1 MRMLRGLGI
10 GEKDE
15 AVYVEL
21 LRRRRATAADLTE
34 ALQMAA
40 PAVTAAMARLVAL
53 GLVTVD
59 DGGLHTVVPPDV
71 GLGTLIVQRQ
81 AALQQVQGR
90 LGELVQVYRTG
101 ATSTVGEVE
110 ALTTPE
116 ELATWIDNME
126 RGAKREIMAFFRP
139 PYVLDGDL
147 DVSTDVPAYRYVYE
161 RAALDDPRT
170 PAEIG
175 RFLKSGY
182 EIRIAA
188 ELPSKMIIVDRETVL
203 LPMLPDQTSVH
214 PGFLLVRGQALVH
227 LLVALFERVW
237 QAATPLRL
245 TATGLAEGSPAWDDV
260 DVALLTYLLSGMPD
274 KTVAS
279 RLGTSERTVQRR
291 IQRLMKLAGTDSRMQ
306 LAWYAARSG
315 LISP

>member
-1 MRMLRGLGI
+1 MLNGLGI
-10 GEKDE
+10 SEQEE

-21 LRRRRATAADLTE
+21 LRRRRMTVSDLAE
-34 ALQMAA
+34 ALEVPVA
-40 PAVTAAMARLVAL
+40 AVTAAVARLVGL
-53 GLVTVD
+53 GLATRD
-59 DGGLHTVVPPDV
+59 DGGSHVVVPPDV
-71 GLGTLIVQRQ
+71 GLGTLIAQRQ

-90 LGELVQVYRTG
+90 LMELVEVYRKG
-101 ATSTVGEVE
+101 AVSSAGEIE

-116 ELATWIDNME
+116 QLSTWLDNME
-126 RGAKREIMAFFRP
+126 RGARQEVLAFFRP
-139 PYVLDGDL
+139 PYVLDVNL
-147 DVSTDVPAYRYVYE
+147 DDSTNALATYRYVYE
-161 RAALDDPRT
+161 RAALDDPRA

-175 RFLKSGY
+175 RFLKRGY
-182 EIRIAA
+182 EIRVAT
-188 ELPSKMIIVDRETVL
+188 ELPSKMIIVDREAVL
-203 LPMLPDQTSVH
+203 LPMLPDQTSVR

-237 QAATPLRL
+237 QVATPLRL
-245 TATGLAEGSPAWDDV
+245 TATSVTEGVPAWDDV

-291 IQRLMKLAGTDSRMQ
+291 IRRLMKLAGTDSRMQ

-315 LISP
+315 MIPS